1 VIATVFAMVFATT
14 LLALTACAG
23 MTPQDRGAVVTEEQL
38 TRSAYCHLD
47 GGATRALIR
56 AAHDEA
62 RGILARNGV
71 DAGAPGSAI
80 LCP

>member
-1 VIATVFAMVFATT
+1 MLAALTA
-14 LLALTACAG
+14 LLALLSLTACAG

-56 AAHDEA
+56 AANDEA

-80 LCP
+80 PCP